1 MGALQAP
8 ALPLGHATMMKWYP
22 IMLYSPKTGQ

>member
-8 ALPLGHATMMKWYP
+8 ALPLGDATVFAK
-22 IMLYSPKTGQ
+22 IMRENRKVVNGF